1 MTGLSITV
9 PPSLVWGKSSYK
21 VAVLPE
27 QLPIVIYEKCN
38 PIISHLNQELG
49 VTFELVIPRDYNEH
63 IQIIKEGGVDFSY
76 QNPFVSIELWPHLQ
90 PLVITEK
97 GKKWGIESRG
107 IIIAK
112 KDKGIT
118 KPDDLIGKR
127 ISIVS
132 FQSADGFIAQ
142 KILLK
147 GMMINE
153 GTDYTVFETTSNLHT
168 NVIVDV
174 LQGNADAGFLSE
186 ELFVQADPANN
197 ISDKELKSINIVAT
211 TTYIPNWIFC
221 ASKKLDP
228 KFANEVKK
236 ALLNIPL
243 NSEVTKAAQIRR
255 FVQLP
260 SNYLEEYR
268 SRIQ

>member
-1 MTGLSITV
+1 
-9 PPSLVWGKSSYK
+9 
-21 VAVLPE
+21 
-27 QLPIVIYEKCN
+27 
-38 PIISHLNQELG
+38 
-49 VTFELVIPRDYNEH
+49 
-63 IQIIKEGGVDFSY
+63 
-76 QNPFVSIELWPHLQ
+76 
-90 PLVITEK
+90 
-97 GKKWGIESRG
+97 
-107 IIIAK
+107 
-112 KDKGIT
+112 
-118 KPDDLIGKR
+118 
-127 ISIVS
+127 
-132 FQSADGFIAQ
+132 
-142 KILLK
+142 
-147 GMMINE
+147 MINE

-228 KFANEVKK
+228 EFANEVKK

-268 SRIQ
+268 SRIE